1 MITWI
6 TDHFR
11 LDEFRCSDGTPVPE
25 KYYENVT
32 LLCRELE
39 LIRAAYARP
48 VTILS
53 GYRSPKYN
61 AAIGGAKNS
70 FHMKGMAAD
79 IVVAGVSASNLYKQ
93 ISYMI
98 NHESPRL
105 YNGGVGRYKNFVHYD
120 IRAVPARWNG

>member
-25 KYYENVT
+25 RYYENVAQ
-32 LLCRELE
+32 LCRELE
-39 LIRAAYARP
+39 VIRAEYKRP

-53 GYRSPKYN
+53 GYRSPAYN
-61 AAIGGAKNS
+61 KKVGGAKNS

-79 IVVAGVSASNLYKQ
+79 IVVAGIPAPVLYTR
-93 ISYMI
+93 IDRMMTSLGLL
-98 NHESPRL
+98 H
-105 YNGGVGRYKNFVHYD
+105 NGGLGKYKNFVHVD